1 MRKGLKAKHLAF
13 IVPGIALLA
22 LVGFRF
28 YQAAKS
34 QSETQSGP
42 RGQGGTRVEAVE
54 TGFVEVG
61 KLNEKIS
68 LVGSL
73 KAKELVDV
81 NPKVAGRIVQM
92 KVDTGH
98 PVRSGALLAVIED
111 AEIEQQVERSKASM
125 AVNEASISQRE
136 AELANAK
143 AELDRQE
150 RLLEAGLISRQQF
163 EAVQTRFRVAQS
175 QLELARAQKRQSE
188 AERRELDILH
198 GQTRVY
204 APMSGIIA
212 KRHVDVGAMVNPSVP
227 IVTVVNVSTM
237 VIYANAPERD
247 VARIKLGLP
256 ATVTFDSLPGQRYE
270 GRVMRI
276 SPVLDPQTRNGTVE
290 IEIDNRDGALKAEM
304 FARSEVDLGTTREA
318 TLIPRDALVYRGE
331 QPGVYLLAS
340 GTAKFQAVETGLNQ
354 GDRIEVIAGVKEGE
368 VVVTRGANLIKDGDP
383 VKVEG
388 NSPVG
393 QERP

>member
-1 MRKGLKAKHLAF
+1 MRRGFRAKHLA
-13 IVPGIALLA
+13 IILPIIALLV

-28 YQAAKS
+28 YQAATSEPES
-34 QSETQSGP
+34 QGGP
-42 RGQGGTRVEAVE
+42 RGRGGVRVETVE
-54 TGFVEVG
+54 TGVVEVG
-61 KLNEKIS
+61 RLSEKIA
-68 LVGSL
+68 LVGAL
-73 KAKELVDV
+73 KAKEQVAV

-98 PVRSGALLAVIED
+98 AVRSGALLAVIED

-125 AVNEASISQRE
+125 AVTEASISQRE
-136 AELANAK
+136 AELANAR
-143 AELDRQE
+143 AELQRQE
-150 RLLEAGLISRQQF
+150 QLLESGLISRQQF
-163 EAVQTRFRVAQS
+163 EEVQTRFRVAQS

-188 AERRELDILH
+188 AEQRELNILH
-198 GQTRVY
+198 AQTRIY

-247 VARIKLGLP
+247 VARIKVGVPAAVTIDGL
-256 ATVTFDSLPGQRYE
+256 SGQHYE

-276 SPVLDPQTRNGTVE
+276 SPVLDPQTRNGLVE
-290 IEIDNRDGALKAEM
+290 IEINNRDGALKGEM
-304 FARSEVDLGTTREA
+304 FARAELDLGTTREA

-331 QPGVYLLAS
+331 QPGVYLLNS
-340 GTAKFQAVETGLNQ
+340 GNAKFQPVETGLNQ
-354 GDRIEVIAGVKEGE
+354 GDRVEVVKGVKEGE

-383 VKVEG
+383 VRVEG